1 MIRTQV
7 YIPDEQYNELQLLV
21 ATGHGTF
28 SELFREGIDEVIK
41 KKRIKK
47 TKKFDA
53 LKDFAGFLKG
63 GPNDLSKNMDYYLYD
78 KPYQNKQS
86 LRLLRKQK

>member
-7 YIPDEQYNELQLLV
+7 YIPDDKYNELQLMV
-21 ATGHGTF
+21 AMGYGTF

-41 KKRIKK
+41 KRKNKK
-47 TKKFDA
+47 VKKFNA
-53 LKDFAGFLKG
+53 LRDFAGMLKG
-63 GPNDLSKNMDYYLYD
+63 GSKDLSKNIDYYLYD
-78 KPYQNKQS
+78 EPYQNKQS

>member
-7 YIPDEQYNELQLLV
+7 YIPDDKYNELQLMV
-21 ATGHGTF
+21 AMGYGTF

-53 LKDFAGFLKG
+53 LHDFAGMLKG
-63 GPNDLSKNMDYYLYD
+63 GPKDLSKNMDYYLYD
-78 KPYQNKQS
+78 EPYKNK
-86 LRLLRKQK
+86 